1 MPVIPLW
8 NKITVLQSQ
17 IFYGW
22 LSATLLS
29 SYLLNSNIRNSVNLK
44 KFWFMETSPVQETPE
59 VDKWMLICDTQIEWR
74 IFALLEFFDLIQNL

>member
-44 KFWFMETSPVQETPE
+44 KF
-59 VDKWMLICDTQIEWR
+59 
-74 IFALLEFFDLIQNL
+74 